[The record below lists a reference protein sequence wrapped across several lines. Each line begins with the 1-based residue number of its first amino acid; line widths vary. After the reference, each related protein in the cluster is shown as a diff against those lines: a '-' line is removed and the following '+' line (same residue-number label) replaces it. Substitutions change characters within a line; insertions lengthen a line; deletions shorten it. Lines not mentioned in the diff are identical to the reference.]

1 MDKIRIF
8 LLAWLHLRSQN
19 GPVSLV
25 KRFSYKDLKKATDGF
40 RRTTDNSS
48 RGSSYKARF
57 QNGVVS
63 TIKEVEGFSE
73 CDDASFYRE
82 VQLLGRLHHR
92 HIVALR
98 GFSTGPKRYLVFE
111 NVERGS
117 LKEHLSDPLKTPLNW
132 RTRLQIVVGIAAAL
146 EYLHFFC
153 DPPVYHVSISSSTI
167 MLDENLTPKIIKQF
181 SFALQLSDISLI
193 RSAGN
198 QVTLPN
204 SSSCIKGQTCKN
216 IIFQLGLLILELI
229 TGQSSERNG
238 ADLVQ
243 WVQKT
248 YISRSTH
255 EIMDPDIGN
264 NYDQAELQSLLN
276 VARLCIKSLDKPKI
290 YTSQILWYLQ
300 KKVRIVRDK
309 HRY

>member
-1 MDKIRIF
+1 MDAENLLLKIRIF
-8 LLAWLHLRSQN
+8 LLAWLHLRSQD
-19 GPVSLV
+19 VSLV
-25 KRFSYKDLKKATDGF
+25 KHFSYKDIKKATDGF
-40 RRTTDNSS
+40 RRIIDNSS
-48 RGSSYKARF
+48 RGNSYKARF
-57 QNGVVS
+57 QNGVVA
-63 TIKEVEGFSE
+63 TIKEVKGFDE

-92 HIVALR
+92 HIVALS

-111 NVERGS
+111 NMERGS

-132 RTRLQIVVGIAAAL
+132 RTRLQIAIGIAAAL

-167 MLDENLTPKIIKQF
+167 MLDENLTPK
-181 SFALQLSDISLI
+181 LSDIGFI

-198 QVTLPN
+198 QVILPN
-204 SSSCIKGQTCKN
+204 SSSCIKECTGQTCKN

-243 WVQKT
+243 WVQET
-248 YISRSTH
+248 YISRSMH
-255 EIMDPDIGN
+255 KIMDPDIGN
-264 NYDQAELQSLLN
+264 NYNQTEVHSLLN
-276 VARLCIKSLDKPKI
+276 VARLCIKSMDKPKI

-300 KKVRIVRDK
+300 EKVRMVRDR
-309 HRY
+309 H